1 LISDQT
7 SENRSKEEEN
17 GKPRGESEEKAL
29 KETEQIHVIFCF
41 NHWISSDE

>member
-1 LISDQT
+1 LISGKT

-29 KETEQIHVIFCF
+29 KETEQNHVIFCF
-41 NHWISSDE
+41 HRWISSDE